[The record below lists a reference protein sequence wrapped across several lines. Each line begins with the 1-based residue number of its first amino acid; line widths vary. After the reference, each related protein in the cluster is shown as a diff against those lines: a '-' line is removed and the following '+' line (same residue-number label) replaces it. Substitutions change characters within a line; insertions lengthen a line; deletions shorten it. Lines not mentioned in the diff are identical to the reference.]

1 MGAVRERAFRAAGGR
16 AGRSEETIRVWIWSG
31 RLPAV
36 KRGAGYRIDV
46 MHLDRVMVELEAGV
60 SGQGTTPNTSM
71 LDWLEEVD
79 QWKREV
85 ATNPGPSASELVIE
99 DRRARR

>member
-1 MGAVRERAFRAAGGR
+1 MVAAREMTVREAASR
-16 AGRSEETIRVWIWSG
+16 VGRSEETIRRWIWSG

-60 SGQGTTPNTSM
+60 PGQGTTPNTNM
-71 LDWLEEVD
+71 LDWLEEGD

-85 ATNPGPSASELVIE
+85 ATNLGPSASELVIE

>member
-1 MGAVRERAFRAAGGR
+1 MAVGGAAGG
-16 AGRSEETIRVWIWSG
+16 AGRSEETIGRWIWSG

-60 SGQGTTPNTSM
+60 PGRGTTPNTSM
-71 LDWLEEVD
+71 LDWLEEAD
-79 QWKREV
+79 QWKREG
-85 ATNPGPSASELVIE
+85 ATNPRPSASELVIE
-99 DRRARR
+99 DRRARRLHGGGG

>member
-1 MGAVRERAFRAAGGR
+1 MAVGGAAGG
-16 AGRSEETIRVWIWSG
+16 AGRSEETIGRGIGSG
-31 RLPAV
+31 GLPAV

-60 SGQGTTPNTSM
+60 PGQGTTPNTSM

-85 ATNPGPSASELVIE
+85 ATNPGLSASELVIE

>member
-1 MGAVRERAFRAAGGR
+1 
-16 AGRSEETIRVWIWSG
+16 
-31 RLPAV
+31 
-36 KRGAGYRIDV
+36 
-46 MHLDRVMVELEAGV
+46 MVELEAGV
-60 SGQGTTPNTSM
+60 PGQGTTPNTSM

-85 ATNPGPSASELVIE
+85 ATNPGLSASELVIE

>member
-1 MGAVRERAFRAAGGR
+1 MVAAQEMTVREAAR
-16 AGRSEETIRVWIWSG
+16 RVGRSEETVRRWIWSG

-60 SGQGTTPNTSM
+60 PGRGTTPNTSM

-85 ATNPGPSASELVIE
+85 ATNRGPSASELVIE
-99 DRRARR
+99 DRRAHR

>member
-1 MGAVRERAFRAAGGR
+1 MQGGKWAVGGAGGGVGGLEGMT
-16 AGRSEETIRVWIWSG
+16 GRGIWSG
-31 RLPAV
+31 GRPAV

-60 SGQGTTPNTSM
+60 PGQGTTPNTSM

-85 ATNPGPSASELVIE
+85 ATNPGLSASELVIE